1 MRLTSAFGLSGTGI
15 PMCLLAVVAFLL
27 LSATNLFKMK
37 RDSVRRNR
45 AEKLRVWRKK
55 LKWERESRKN

>member
-27 LSATNLFKMK
+27 LIQKGGE
-37 RDSVRRNR
+37 VRRKILR
-45 AEKLRVWRKK
+45 GEEVKIEKKGEKK
-55 LKWERESRKN
+55 MG